1 MKNLMKKFLK
11 EEEGA
16 TIIEYVLIL
25 AVMAGI
31 VMFAFPNLRN
41 AITEWMTGLF
51 GNVSSGLTD
60 AESGRFCADGVTP
73 TTDYSNC

>member
-1 MKNLMKKFLK
+1 MINLFKKFVK

-31 VMFAFPNLRN
+31 VMFAFPSLRN
-41 AITEWMTGLF
+41 AIGTWISDLL
-51 GNVSSGLTD
+51 GNVTSGIDNNEMGL
-60 AESGRFCADGVTP
+60 SCPDGTP
-73 TTDYSNC
+73 TTDMSTC